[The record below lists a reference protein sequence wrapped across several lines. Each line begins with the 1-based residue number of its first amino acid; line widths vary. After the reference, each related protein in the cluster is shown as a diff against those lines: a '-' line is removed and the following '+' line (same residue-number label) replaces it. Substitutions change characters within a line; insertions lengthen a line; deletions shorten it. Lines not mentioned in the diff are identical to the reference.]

1 MRDSTPERMA
11 RAVVDGCADCDIC
24 RFLMADT
31 PCPLFP
37 ELYRL
42 YDREAEGKGS
52 IAPGDLKKLVE
63 RCNFCALCPCPNVR
77 ADIMRAKHAF
87 VARDG
92 LAPTLRILEDVERMG
107 KICGISPRLANT
119 LLQGAHT
126 GAVLKRLAGIHRERK
141 IPLFPE
147 ENFPAWAGRKG
158 LHLRREGKGRK
169 VALFAGCTG
178 QFLFPEVPKAA
189 VNVLERNGIGVYL
202 PEQRCCGMPCLL
214 EGDLHLTFEFASFN
228 IEQLGAA
235 VDAGYDIV
243 CSCPTCGYM
252 LKSVL
257 SDGAVYAAEYR
268 EAGAGGNP
276 AAGEEGRSA
285 DEPRS
290 GLRKR
295 GNPVLERL
303 YRDDGY
309 FASLDPLKRIK
320 ISRCTYDLGEYLLHL
335 HRAGNLNER
344 LGPVPSRVAYYPPC
358 HLREQRI
365 GEPYADLLGLVPGI
379 AMERIDGA
387 FHCCGISGI
396 MGFKRDF
403 HDVSVEM
410 GSRLMEEIRTMH
422 PERLLTDC
430 LSCRLQFHQLLPF
443 EVLHPIEIL
452 SASYENY
459 GQGGHSQGDII
470 EAC

>member
-24 RFLMADT
+24 RYLMADT
-31 PCPLFP
+31 PCALFP

-42 YDREAEGKGS
+42 CDREAERDGS
-52 IAPGDLKKLVE
+52 ITAGDLKKLVE
-63 RCNFCALCPCPNVR
+63 LCNFCALCPCPNVR

-87 VARDG
+87 VTRDG
-92 LAPTLRILEDVERMG
+92 FAPNIRILEDVERMG
-107 KICGISPRLANT
+107 KICGVSPRLANT

-126 GAVLKRLAGIHRERK
+126 GVALKRLAGIHRERK
-141 IPLFPE
+141 IPLLPK
-147 ENFPAWAGRKG
+147 ENFPAWARGKG
-158 LHLRREGKGRK
+158 LHVRQEGKGRK

-189 VNVLERNGIGVYL
+189 VKVLERNGIEVYL
-202 PEQRCCGMPCLL
+202 PEQRCCGMPSLL
-214 EGDLHLTFEFASFN
+214 EGDQDLTFAFASFN
-228 IEQLGAA
+228 MEHLEAA
-235 VDAGYDIV
+235 VDAGYDVV

-257 SDGAVYAAEYR
+257 SDGALYSAEYR
-268 EAGAGGNP
+268 DAVKGGNSS
-276 AAGEEGRSA
+276 AGTDRSAGE
-285 DEPRS
+285 PRIS
-290 GLRKR
+290 LRRR

-303 YRDDGY
+303 YKDDGY
-309 FASLDPLKRIK
+309 FVSLDPLKRIK
-320 ISRCTYDLGEYLLHL
+320 ISRHTYDLGEYLLNL
-335 HRAGNLNER
+335 HRTGNLNER
-344 LGPVPSRVAYYPPC
+344 LGSVSLRVAYYPPC
-358 HLREQRI
+358 HLREQKI

-396 MGFKRDF
+396 MGFKHDF
-403 HDVSVEM
+403 HDVSVAM
-410 GSRLMEEIRTMH
+410 GSRLMEEIRTIQ

-430 LSCRLQFHQLLPF
+430 LSCRLQFHQLLPY
-443 EVLHPIEIL
+443 EVSHPIEIL
-452 SASYENY
+452 SEAYKNCE
-459 GQGGHSQGDII
+459 QGAHPRGDVT

>member
-24 RFLMADT
+24 RYLMADT
-31 PCPLFP
+31 PCGLFP

-42 YDREAEGKGS
+42 YDREAEREGR
-52 IAPGDLKKLVE
+52 ITAGDLKKLVE
-63 RCNFCALCPCPNVR
+63 LCNFCALCPCPKVR

-92 LAPTLRILEDVERMG
+92 LAPNIRILEDVERMA
-107 KICGISPRLANT
+107 KICGVSPRLANS

-126 GAVLKRLAGIHRERK
+126 GVVLKRLAGIHRERK
-141 IPLFPE
+141 IPLFPK
-147 ENFPAWAGRKG
+147 ENFPAWARGKG
-158 LHLRREGKGRK
+158 LHVRQEGKGRK

-202 PEQRCCGMPCLL
+202 PEQRCCGMPSLL

-228 IEQLGAA
+228 MEHLEAA

-257 SDGAVYAAEYR
+257 SDGALYSAEYR
-268 EAGAGGNP
+268 DSVKGGNSS
-276 AAGEEGRSA
+276 AGTDRSA
-285 DEPRS
+285 GEPRS
-290 GLRKR
+290 SLRKR

-303 YRDDGY
+303 YKDEGY

-320 ISRCTYDLGEYLLHL
+320 ISRHTYDLGEYLLKL

-358 HLREQRI
+358 HLREQKI

-403 HDVSVEM
+403 HDVSVAM
-410 GSRLMEEIRTMH
+410 GSRLMEEIRRLQ

-430 LSCRLQFHQLLPF
+430 LSCRLQFHQLLPY
-443 EVLHPIEIL
+443 EVSHPIEIL
-452 SASYENY
+452 SESYGNCA
-459 GQGGHSQGDII
+459 QGAHSRGDVK